1 MVGMRLLRPFGSGV
15 RWPERASAILV
26 ADPAPDRIAPPERRT
41 DSLGLVTTSSAATTR
56 VRALVGEVVRFL
68 AVGGLATLV
77 SFVGFNALVHGLL
90 IGGAPLRNLP
100 IVAFVLANL
109 VAGVV
114 AYAGMRAWA
123 FRDRQIKDPAAG
135 LIRFF
140 GLGAVTMLVPVVCLW
155 VSRYVLGLS
164 SSAADNISA
173 NVVGLGLGAA
183 ARFWVFRRFVFDQV
197 AAPEP
202 CAPST

>member
-1 MVGMRLLRPFGSGV
+1 MN
-15 RWPERASAILV
+15 
-26 ADPAPDRIAPPERRT
+26 
-41 DSLGLVTTSSAATTR
+41 TSSDPIVK
-56 VRALVGEVVRFL
+56 VRALLGEVVRFL
-68 AVGGLATLV
+68 AVGGLATVV
-77 SFVGFNALVHGLL
+77 SFVGFNALAHGLL
-90 IGGAPLRNLP
+90 IGGAPLRDLP

-109 VAGVV
+109 AAGIV

-123 FRDRQIKDPAAG
+123 FRDRRVTDPAAG

-164 SSAADNISA
+164 SPVADNVSA
-173 NVVGLGLGAA
+173 NVVGLGLSAA